1 MKGLLSL
8 PPRETWRGLLTSS
21 MITISMEDALRLL
34 RTVEGV
40 VVVAEEGLDL
50 DPDLGQGLALEIVR
64 DLDQDPSHGPDPVRE
79 RKKIRIPSLVP
90 APSPVPK
97 SGLSPAQD
105 PKEEASP
112 ALDLARSLA
121 QDQDHDPS
129 LVIRKEIRNLV
140 PDPSQRDQSP
150 ALVQR
155 SAPSLGLDPTVQ
167 SPDLDLGQNPEGTSV
182 PPQDPTVR
190 IEKQRKLAV
199 AQNPVQH
206 QGLNHQWKMGRNLDP
221 DQTQRLQKKWSKTEE
236 IRSLSKMEM
245 SESHYFDV
253 LKNNVFFLLIS
264 YIN

>member
-1 MKGLLSL
+1 MG
-8 PPRETWRGLLTSS
+8 
-21 MITISMEDALRLL
+21 
-34 RTVEGV
+34 EGV

-50 DPDLGQGLALEIVR
+50 DQDLGQGLALEIAR

-90 APSPVPK
+90 A
-97 SGLSPAQD
+97 
-105 PKEEASP
+105 ASP

-140 PDPSQRDQSP
+140 PDPSRRDQSP

-155 SAPSLGLDPTVQ
+155 SAPSQGLDPTVQ
-167 SPDLDLGQNPEGTSV
+167 SLDLDLGQNPEGTSV
-182 PPQDPTVR
+182 PPQGPTVR

-206 QGLNHQWKMGRNLDP
+206 QGLNHQWKMGINLDP
-221 DQTQRLQKKWSKTEE
+221 DQTQKLLKKWSKTEE

-245 SESHYFDV
+245 SESHYFDI
-253 LKNNVFFLLIS
+253 LKNN
-264 YIN
+264 

>member
-1 MKGLLSL
+1 MG
-8 PPRETWRGLLTSS
+8 
-21 MITISMEDALRLL
+21 
-34 RTVEGV
+34 
-40 VVVAEEGLDL
+40 
-50 DPDLGQGLALEIVR
+50 IVR

-105 PKEEASP
+105 PREE
-112 ALDLARSLA
+112 
-121 QDQDHDPS
+121 
-129 LVIRKEIRNLV
+129 E
-140 PDPSQRDQSP
+140 SP

-182 PPQDPTVR
+182 LPQDPTVR

-206 QGLNHQWKMGRNLDP
+206 QGLNHQ
-221 DQTQRLQKKWSKTEE
+221 
-236 IRSLSKMEM
+236 
-245 SESHYFDV
+245 
-253 LKNNVFFLLIS
+253 
-264 YIN
+264 

>member
-1 MKGLLSL
+1 M
-8 PPRETWRGLLTSS
+8 
-21 MITISMEDALRLL
+21 ISMEDALRLL

-90 APSPVPK
+90 APSPVLK

-112 ALDLARSLA
+112 ALDLARSLV

-129 LVIRKEIRNLV
+129 LVIRKEIQNLV

-150 ALVQR
+150 ALAQR
-155 SAPSLGLDPTVQ
+155 SAPSLGLDPTV
-167 SPDLDLGQNPEGTSV
+167 QNPEGTSV

-190 IEKQRKLAV
+190 IEKQKKLAV

-221 DQTQRLQKKWSKTEE
+221 DQTQRLQKK
-236 IRSLSKMEM
+236 MEQNGGD
-245 SESHYFDV
+245 SVAVENGDE
-253 LKNNVFFLLIS
+253 
-264 YIN
+264 

>member
-1 MKGLLSL
+1 MG
-8 PPRETWRGLLTSS
+8 
-21 MITISMEDALRLL
+21 LL

-50 DPDLGQGLALEIVR
+50 DQDLGQGLALEIAR

-97 SGLSPAQD
+97 SGRSPAQD
-105 PKEEASP
+105 PREEASP
-112 ALDLARSLA
+112 ALDLARSL
-121 QDQDHDPS
+121 DQDPS

-155 SAPSLGLDPTVQ
+155 SAPSQGLDPTVQ
-167 SPDLDLGQNPEGTSV
+167 SLDLDLGQNPEGTSV
-182 PPQDPTVR
+182 PPQGPTVR

-206 QGLNHQWKMGRNLDP
+206 QGLNHQWKMGINLDP
-221 DQTQRLQKKWSKTEE
+221 DQTQKLLKKWSKTEE

-245 SESHYFDV
+245 SESHYFDI
-253 LKNNVFFLLIS
+253 LKNN
-264 YIN
+264 